1 MENSFDIS
9 DAYYAK
15 EAFARWQAKETQE
28 LEDYII
34 RQRKAELNELVRRVI
49 QSELCQQDRLLV
61 KLHWYK
67 GFSKEEIAKMTDMSR
82 SAVYRRFEKINNTL
96 YEKLKYAIGYRYG
109 AQNEKAAKVLL
120 KQSTVCPGDCF
131 SLSETGKRLFQLR
144 ESQFLTRREVGERT
158 GIGEKRLGEIEKNG
172 REATMLEIK
181 KLCSFYKVSSDYLIF
196 GKQRT
201 VRDPMTGLPVTI
213 NC

>member
-15 EAFARWQAKETQE
+15 QAFAAWQAKDAQE

-49 QSELCQQDRLLV
+49 HNELCQQDRLLV
-61 KLHWYK
+61 RLHWYK

-82 SAVYRRFEKINNTL
+82 SAVYRRFDKINNTL
-96 YEKLKYAIGYRYG
+96 YDSLKYAIEYRYG
-109 AQNEKAAKVLL
+109 TESEKTAKVLL
-120 KQSTVCPGDCF
+120 KQSTVCPGDGF
-131 SLSETGKRLFQLR
+131 SSAETGKCLFQLR
-144 ESQFLTRREVGERT
+144 ESQFLSRKEVGEKT

-172 REATMLEIK
+172 KDATMLEIK
-181 KLCSFYKVSSDYLIF
+181 KLASFYKVSSDYIIF

-201 VRDPMTGLPVTI
+201 IRDPLTGKPKKI
-213 NC
+213 DC

>member
-15 EAFARWQAKETQE
+15 QAFAAWQAKDAQE

-34 RQRKAELNELVRRVI
+34 RQRKAELNELVRQVI
-49 QSELCQQDRLLV
+49 QNELCQQDRLLV
-61 KLHWYK
+61 DLHWYK
-67 GFSKEEIAKMTDMSR
+67 GFSKEEIAKMTEMSR
-82 SAVYRRFEKINNTL
+82 SAVYRRFEKINGII
-96 YEKLKYAIGYRYG
+96 YASLKYAIQYRYG
-109 AQNEKAAKVLL
+109 TENEKSAKVLL

-131 SLSETGKRLFQLR
+131 SLTEAGKRLFQLR
-144 ESQFLTRREVGERT
+144 ESQFLTRREVGDKT

-172 REATMLEIK
+172 RNATMLEIK
-181 KLCSFYKVSSDYLIF
+181 KLASFYKVSSDYIIF

-201 VRDPMTGLPVTI
+201 IRDPLTGMPENI